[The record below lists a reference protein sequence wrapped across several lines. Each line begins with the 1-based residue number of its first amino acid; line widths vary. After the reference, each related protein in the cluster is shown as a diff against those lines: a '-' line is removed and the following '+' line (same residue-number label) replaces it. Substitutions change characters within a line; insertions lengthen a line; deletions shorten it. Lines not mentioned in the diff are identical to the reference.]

1 MTAIT
6 LLASFSFSLLGY
18 FLTSSLIPRLSATL
32 ISAGLKGKDL
42 LKGNSTG
49 GGDFHHH
56 PRSSSS
62 SSKTTTANTPEQPG
76 SDQHQFIPESTGLIA
91 GSVYVLILCLFVPI
105 PYYTH
110 LLPDSFLPGS
120 TAFFTSGPASPGP
133 GPAGD
138 AQAARPPFPLSSLTA
153 HLASI
158 LSLLSAVF
166 LGFLDDV
173 FDIRW
178 RFKLPIPIIASVPL
192 LTVYAASSGSTD
204 IIIPHIFGLRALFGV
219 AMTNGLLSIGP
230 LYYLYMSMLSTFC
243 TNSINILAGI
253 NGVEVGQSLIICLS
267 IICNDLLYIHLDLAE
282 LGLPHRLSFGF
293 ANGSK
298 ALEDRH
304 LFSLC
309 LMLPLFAVMLALI
322 KFNWYPARAFVGDT
336 FCYFAGMAFAVVGI
350 LGHFS
355 KTLLLFFIPQILNFL
370 YSSPQLFGILP
381 ISRHRLPSRD
391 PVKNVLKPS
400 IVLFKTPLPASP
412 TLKSS
417 LLKAFETLRLIQLV
431 RNKHNL
437 VVGCSNL
444 TLLNLALIW
453 LPGLNERQLSST
465 ILAFQFFSNFFIGFF
480 IRYFLADLFYDPRL
494 R

>member
-1 MTAIT
+1 M
-6 LLASFSFSLLGY
+6 
-18 FLTSSLIPRLSATL
+18 TSSIFVGDLNSLFPVRPSSFFWGLLCCADHSFLAISLRFFSSYRFRPSLDSLCRLVREH
-32 ISAGLKGKDL
+32 GY
-42 LKGNSTG
+42 
-49 GGDFHHH
+49 HH
-56 PRSSSS
+56 PSYLRPSSVVWRR
-62 SSKTTTANTPEQPG
+62 N
-76 SDQHQFIPESTGLIA
+76 DQ
-91 GSVYVLILCLFVPI
+91 
-105 PYYTH
+105 
-110 LLPDSFLPGS
+110 
-120 TAFFTSGPASPGP
+120 
-133 GPAGD
+133 
-138 AQAARPPFPLSSLTA
+138 R
-153 HLASI
+153 
-158 LSLLSAVF
+158 
-166 LGFLDDV
+166 
-173 FDIRW
+173 
-178 RFKLPIPIIASVPL
+178 IIE
-192 LTVYAASSGSTD
+192 
-204 IIIPHIFGLRALFGV
+204 H
-219 AMTNGLLSIGP
+219 
-230 LYYLYMSMLSTFC
+230 
-243 TNSINILAGI
+243 SINILAGI

-282 LGLPHRLSFGF
+282 LGLPHRFSFGF

-391 PVKNVLKPS
+391 PIKNILKPS